1 MVLPLANT
9 RCSVLRGTTVSPYGD
24 TVDAA
29 SVHEANIPALLVE
42 KSQVV
47 HDPATQEPRTIRT
60 AECYV
65 PPWLDVLN
73 TDQVYDQLTGNTYM
87 IIDIVAQPAFAPGGP
102 RLTELQLRRV
112 TAATT

>member
-9 RCSVLRGTTVSPYGD
+9 RCSVLRGTATDAYGD
-24 TVDAA
+24 TIDARTTY
-29 SVHEANIPALLVE
+29 EANIPALLVE

-73 TDQVYDQLTGNTYM
+73 TDQILDQLTSNLYM

-102 RLTELQLRRV
+102 RLTELQLRRI